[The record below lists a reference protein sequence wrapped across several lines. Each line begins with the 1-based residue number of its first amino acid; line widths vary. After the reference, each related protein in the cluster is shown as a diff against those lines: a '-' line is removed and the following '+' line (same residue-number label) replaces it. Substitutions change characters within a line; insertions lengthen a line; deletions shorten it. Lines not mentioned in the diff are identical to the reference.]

1 MDDIPYKHLGENHID
16 DTYISHNSTGYS
28 EPNAVLSLSAILILI
43 FSSLCCSYRSGQYYM
58 SDFLNRNINIDN
70 NDIKE
75 NIIKSGRL
83 KQYEY
88 ANTLTDEINK
98 VCCICLDKFED
109 TDKIVILECKHKFHT
124 NCILNWFNKELNC
137 PLCRKKIDIL

>member
-70 NDIKE
+70 NDINE
-75 NIIKSGRL
+75 NII
-83 KQYEY
+83 
-88 ANTLTDEINK
+88 
-98 VCCICLDKFED
+98 
-109 TDKIVILECKHKFHT
+109 
-124 NCILNWFNKELNC
+124 
-137 PLCRKKIDIL
+137 